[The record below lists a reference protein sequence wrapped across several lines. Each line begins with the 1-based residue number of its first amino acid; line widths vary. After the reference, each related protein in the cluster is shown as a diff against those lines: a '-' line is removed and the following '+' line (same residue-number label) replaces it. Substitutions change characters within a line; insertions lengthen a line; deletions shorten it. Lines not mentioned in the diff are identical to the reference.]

1 MKPQLKNK
9 LLNIV
14 TVLAVTMF
22 FSCQSNLSEIEKMRF
37 TEKFPNGIAENFVL
51 TYTDSAK
58 VKAILRSVLNEDFSN
73 QSFPYSEF
81 PKGLQVDFFDDL
93 NNKSTVTA
101 QYGILYSN
109 TNLVELRDSVVLKT
123 HDGKVLETSQ
133 LFWDQKNEWVFTEK
147 KFTFTNPKE
156 GTIMN
161 GDVMDFNKDFSI
173 AKAHKTFG
181 VFAIEDREVSAS
193 GEEQ

>member
-73 QSFPYSEF
+73 QSFLIQNS
-81 PKGLQVDFFDDL
+81 
-93 NNKSTVTA
+93 
-101 QYGILYSN
+101 
-109 TNLVELRDSVVLKT
+109 LK
-123 HDGKVLETSQ
+123 VY
-133 LFWDQKNEWVFTEK
+133 
-147 KFTFTNPKE
+147 
-156 GTIMN
+156 
-161 GDVMDFNKDFSI
+161 
-173 AKAHKTFG
+173 
-181 VFAIEDREVSAS
+181 R
-193 GEEQ
+193 